1 MPEIE
6 ISQTTLAWIS
16 FALAFTFA
24 FIIKDV
30 LTNVAQGI
38 MFRFSSQFKEGD
50 HVIIDEEDAIIVN
63 IGLRY
68 TKFGIFKENGSYAWL
83 YLPNDKIKNQKIER
97 VIHTKEE
104 MLKIRNDKFRRKDD
118 HLARARQTDR
128 SSVSKQN
135 NKNDSDDDDIYN

>member
-1 MPEIE
+1 MPEIDL
-6 ISQTTLAWIS
+6 SQNMIGWIS
-16 FALAFTFA
+16 FALAFTIG
-24 FIIKDV
+24 FILKDM

-97 VIHTKEE
+97 VIRTKEE
-104 MLKIRNDKFRRKDD
+104 MLKIRNDKFRRKED
-118 HLARARQTDR
+118 LEREANQRKTTNTVAR
-128 SSVSKQN
+128 QN
-135 NKNDSDDDDIYN
+135 NKNDDEDDDYN